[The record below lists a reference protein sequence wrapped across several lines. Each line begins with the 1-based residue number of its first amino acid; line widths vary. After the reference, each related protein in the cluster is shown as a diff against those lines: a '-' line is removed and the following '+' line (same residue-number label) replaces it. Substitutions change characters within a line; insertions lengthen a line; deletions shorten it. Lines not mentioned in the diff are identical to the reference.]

1 MRIAM
6 TVLDRAVEYDMTHD
20 PGFYADDMMANMLA
34 LHGGGSCEPEVAH
47 LMFRVLREGDLAVD
61 AGANVG
67 FFTVLMA
74 RLVGPTGCVVAFEPA
89 AANLEKLRRNLA
101 LNYLGNVDVRPTALW
116 DSAGEMPFW
125 YGHDTGACSL
135 AQYHEAAGSVVVRT
149 ETLDD
154 CLDMTPRLIKLDV
167 EGAEERALLGGERW
181 LNWARAQQVP
191 YVTCEMN
198 EDALVAMGSS
208 KESVRVLMRRFGY
221 QMFVLHDDGSLPSLV
236 PPGTRLLSAWK
247 NVNVLFSTVA
257 EVGSAWPE
265 VRVLKGGV

>member
-6 TVLDRAVEYDMTHD
+6 TVLDRTVEYDMTYD
-20 PGFYADDMMANMLA
+20 PGFYADDMMASMLA

-74 RLVGPTGCVVAFEPA
+74 RLVGRDGRVVAFEPA
-89 AANLEKLRRNLA
+89 AVNLEKLRRNLA
-101 LNYLGNVDVRPTALW
+101 LNGVTNVEVRPTALW
-116 DSAGEMPFW
+116 DSDGEMPFW

-135 AQYHEAAGSVVVRT
+135 AQYHEAAGSVLVRT
-149 ETLDD
+149 EMLDA
-154 CLDMTPRLIKLDV
+154 CLDATPRLIKLDV
-167 EGAEERALLGGERW
+167 EGAEERALRGGERW
-181 LNWARAQQVP
+181 LSWVRARQVP

-198 EDALVAMGSS
+198 EDALSAMGAS
-208 KESVRVLMRRFGY
+208 KESVRALMRWLGY
-221 QMFVLHDDGSLPSLV
+221 QMFVLHDDGSLPTLV
-236 PPGTRLLSAWK
+236 PAGTRLLSVWK
-247 NVNVLFSTVA
+247 NVNVLFSTVE
-257 EVGSAWPE
+257 EVGRAWPE